1 MEPHAVPSDRKRA
14 HLGLVVAAGIF
25 RSADYSR
32 TEYALEEAAML
43 VVLAEARFDASQMDK
58 VRAVAR
64 PMIEASRA
72 EPGCAGYDYAL
83 DMLEPALMRVR
94 ELWRDEQALKD
105 HFATPHMAAF
115 LKGLRELRP
124 VSVTVKC
131 YELGPER
138 KIPNAA

>member
-1 MEPHAVPSDRKRA
+1 
-14 HLGLVVAAGIF
+14 
-25 RSADYSR
+25 
-32 TEYALEEAAML
+32 ML

-72 EPGCAGYDYAL
+72 EPGCSGYDYAV
-83 DMLEPALMRVR
+83 DMLEPDLMRVR

-105 HFATPHMAAF
+105 QFATPHMAAF

-124 VSVTVKC
+124 VSVIVKC

-138 KIPNAA
+138 KMPNAS

>member
-1 MEPHAVPSDRKRA
+1 
-14 HLGLVVAAGIF
+14 
-25 RSADYSR
+25 
-32 TEYALEEAAML
+32 ML
-43 VVLAEARFDASQMDK
+43 VVLAEARFDPKNTEQ

-72 EPGCAGYDYAL
+72 EPGCGGYDYAFDL
-83 DMLEPALMRVR
+83 LEPDLMRVR

-115 LKGLRELRP
+115 LNDLRALRP
-124 VSVTVKC
+124 KTVTVKY

-138 KIPNAA
+138 KMPS

>member
-1 MEPHAVPSDRKRA
+1 MSLPAAAQDPMQ
-14 HLGLVVAAGIF
+14 LGVFGRRTWAGPDSIGI
-25 RSADYSR
+25 A
-32 TEYALEEAAML
+32 
-43 VVLAEARFDASQMDK
+43 ASQMDK

-72 EPGCAGYDYAL
+72 EAGCAGYDYAV
-83 DMLEPALMRVR
+83 DMLEPDLMRVR

-124 VSVTVKC
+124 V
-131 YELGPER
+131 
-138 KIPNAA
+138 

>member
-1 MEPHAVPSDRKRA
+1 MRHRWTRCA
-14 HLGLVVAAGIF
+14 
-25 RSADYSR
+25 
-32 TEYALEEAAML
+32 
-43 VVLAEARFDASQMDK
+43 
-58 VRAVAR
+58 AVAR

-72 EPGCAGYDYAL
+72 EPGCAGYDYAV
-83 DMLEPALMRVR
+83 DMLEPDLMRVR

-138 KIPNAA
+138 KMPNAS